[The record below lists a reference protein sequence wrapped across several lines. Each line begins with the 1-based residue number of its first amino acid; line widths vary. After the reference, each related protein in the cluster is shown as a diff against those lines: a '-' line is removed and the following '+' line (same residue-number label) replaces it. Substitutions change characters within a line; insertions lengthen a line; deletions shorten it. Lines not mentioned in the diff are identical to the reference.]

1 MLFHLNNLPY
11 WILLVAGVA
20 LLLLAAGVGGG
31 DDDLDIDADI
41 DVDADIGGADG
52 IDADGEAA
60 GGFSSLAVLGWLG
73 VGKTPL
79 LLLLAIDLCAWGLLG
94 WSFNTVFSNIWGR
107 MPSFPFDWMVLVLS
121 FAIALSIGSTIS
133 RPIGKLF
140 GTFGEDTSSDRLVGR
155 SGTVVSSTIPAA
167 DSGRIGQVDVLDAAN
182 NLVTVSAMLPGW
194 ANDIPKRGDRA
205 LLIDRHERGFLV
217 VAETGGDRDRWLSS
231 NASR

>member
-1 MLFHLNNLPY
+1 Y
-11 WILLVAGVA
+11 WILLVVGVA

-41 DVDADIGGADG
+41 DLDADIGADG
-52 IDADGEAA
+52 LDADAEAS
-60 GGFSSLAVLGWLG
+60 GGFSSLAVLSWLG

-94 WSFNTVFSNIWGR
+94 WSFNTVLSAIWGT
-107 MPSFPFDWMVLVLS
+107 MPRFPFDWMVLGLS
-121 FAIALSIGSTIS
+121 FAIAISLGSTIS

-155 SGTVVSSTIPAA
+155 SGTVVSNTIPVA

-182 NLVTVSAMLPGW
+182 NLVTVSAVLPGW
-194 ANDIPKRGDRA
+194 ANDTPKRGDRA
-205 LLIDRHERGFLV
+205 ILIDRHERGYFV
-217 VAETGGDRDRWLSS
+217 VSETGGDRDRWLSS